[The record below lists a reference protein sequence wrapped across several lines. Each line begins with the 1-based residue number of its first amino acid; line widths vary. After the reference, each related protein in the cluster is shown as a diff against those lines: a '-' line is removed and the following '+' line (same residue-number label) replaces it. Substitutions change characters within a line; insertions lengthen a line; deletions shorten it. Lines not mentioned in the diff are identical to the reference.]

1 MNQTLLSQVVST
13 SYVGGRFRR
22 AALLLAAAAFGLSAC
37 SDDEVSVPETAATV
51 EVTPRLSSVV
61 AGQTRQLAAQAK
73 DAKGANLANEAIVW
87 RSLDTTV
94 ARVSQAG
101 LVTAIASGATAITA
115 TTRGASGFATIDAA
129 GVVASVEITGVS
141 RLPAQQTVQLSASAL
156 EVNGRALFRPI
167 EWASSNPTVA
177 TVSNTGLVT
186 TIAVAGGT
194 TNITATADGR
204 TATFAFTVLPLAP
217 VATITLTIGSGFL
230 PTNVGVPVGV
240 TLRDAAGGLLTG
252 RTITYVSSNPAT
264 ATVSATGVVTALTA
278 GANVTITA
286 TSEGRSVTGTFAT
299 LNGLRS
305 GTALTFGGVLDQQT
319 LYAVYVPAGSTS
331 LNVILRG
338 GTGDPDLYTYR
349 PGNTTTAV
357 CASENGG
364 ANVVEDC
371 VAANPAA
378 GVWVVLVYAYT
389 AHTGTAITA
398 TVTPTPP

>member
-1 MNQTLLSQVVST
+1 M
-13 SYVGGRFRR
+13 
-22 AALLLAAAAFGLSAC
+22 
-37 SDDEVSVPETAATV
+37 
-51 EVTPRLSSVV
+51 
-61 AGQTRQLAAQAK
+61 
-73 DAKGANLANEAIVW
+73 
-87 RSLDTTV
+87 
-94 ARVSQAG
+94 
-101 LVTAIASGATAITA
+101 
-115 TTRGASGFATIDAA
+115 
-129 GVVASVEITGVS
+129 
-141 RLPAQQTVQLSASAL
+141 
-156 EVNGRALFRPI
+156 
-167 EWASSNPTVA
+167 
-177 TVSNTGLVT
+177 SNTGLVT